1 MCFPHETGVS
11 NCPKAEPG
19 TELIK
24 LGVTD
29 TWRVQTLDAKRQKP
43 EAGLKSKIM
52 TKQDFSACHCQLGKL
67 TNYKS
72 IMANLGNAHY
82 VLKGVVVRENVRKP
96 GKQIL
101 AWLSH

>member
-52 TKQDFSACHCQLGKL
+52 T
-67 TNYKS
+67 
-72 IMANLGNAHY
+72 
-82 VLKGVVVRENVRKP
+82 
-96 GKQIL
+96 
-101 AWLSH
+101 